1 MLSHSLLCPP
11 LSASLVSYSLVH
23 ANTAPGQFLSTPP
36 DSGNSPNYLWG
47 DHRYPSLQGWSLS
60 RKCSHRSDKDIAS
73 TAVTTVAGPRKKW
86 AATLFKVT
94 TSSLVTLSHFPVLSR
109 VFSRRQLSRLV
120 SQRGANQRRQRGNIG
135 ERVTRH
141 FRAHHFVTGLQSA
154 LMSRR
159 FGSSKSAP
167 G

>member
-1 MLSHSLLCPP
+1 MFSHSLLCPP
-11 LSASLVSYSLVH
+11 LSASPVPYTLVH
-23 ANTAPGQFLSTPP
+23 ATTAPRQFLSSPP
-36 DSGNSPNYLWG
+36 NCPNYLWG

-60 RKCSHRSDKDIAS
+60 RKCSHRSHKDIAS

-94 TSSLVTLSHFPVLSR
+94 TLTLVTLSHFPVLSR
-109 VFSRRQLSRLV
+109 VFSGRQLSRLV
-120 SQRGANQRRQRGNIG
+120 SQRGDNQRRQRGNLG
-135 ERVTRH
+135 ERVTWH
-141 FRAHHFVTGLQSA
+141 SRAHHFVTSLQSA

-159 FGSSKSAP
+159 FGSGTSAP